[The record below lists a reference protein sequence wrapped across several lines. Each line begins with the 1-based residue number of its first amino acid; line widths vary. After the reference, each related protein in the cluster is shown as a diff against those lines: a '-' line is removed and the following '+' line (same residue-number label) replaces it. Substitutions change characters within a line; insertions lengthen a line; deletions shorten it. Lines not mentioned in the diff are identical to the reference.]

1 MKNIYRDYNIAYKLV
16 PDLDYAVNNIVANQ
30 EDFGSFMLTA
40 SKFFSSKFEALKG
53 VFGLSSKV
61 TTTELSKG
69 TKKILSDLNK
79 ADNIVNKVSNAEGS
93 KYMAVSKILIP
104 YIPGINVDFYTLVT
118 GIKPYAIK
126 INEEIIPI
134 LEELDTYFSKLVG
147 DEEFRTSLTPN
158 KDLLDRIKKFQG
170 ELNDYLVDVINGQVL
185 TDHREFKDILPNFTS
200 FKICHNTLK
209 DIIGIRD
216 FEKLATI
223 QDISTRIGTRAT
235 NFYNMVN
242 KGSVA
247 VSKTRLNEI
256 KDMLPLGA
264 KLVTDAV
271 AIARLVDASLRIQ
284 RVLIDKLSGL
294 A

>member
-61 TTTELSKG
+61 TTAELSKG

-147 DEEFRTSLTPN
+147 DVEFRTSLTPN
-158 KDLLDRIKKFQG
+158 KDLLDKIKKFQS

-185 TDHREFKDILPNFTS
+185 TDHREFKDVLPNFTS